1 VTSTGFLNWF
11 GIIGGL
17 GGLAALVKV
26 LVDRTKVRTD
36 AVDQIADTS
45 VQLLAPMREEINRLR
60 LSLRSAESELED
72 LRHQM
77 RALSDQTDQTDAL
90 RSQLRA
96 SEATTETLRAQIR
109 GLYDELG
116 AKDRQIIE
124 RDRIIAA
131 LRLAQPG
138 P

>member
-1 VTSTGFLNWF
+1 MTAATVLNALGAAG
-11 GIIGGL
+11 GI

-45 VQLLAPMREEINRLR
+45 VQLLAPMREEIERLR
-60 LSLRSAESELED
+60 LSLRSAEAELED
-72 LRHQM
+72 LRHRM
-77 RALSDQTDQTDAL
+77 RALNEQHDQSDTL
-90 RSQLRA
+90 RTQLRTA
-96 SEATTETLRAQIR
+96 ETGTETLRAQIR
-109 GLYDELG
+109 GLYDEIA

-124 RDRIIAA
+124 KDRIIAA
-131 LRLAQPG
+131 FRLAQPG